1 MMPATKRCV
10 DSSQVGWNQQLAGAS
25 RHRVCSLCAARGC
38 ASAAPPGPVSWG
50 WDQLCS
56 ASACCAW
63 KQPVALSRPGALW
76 THSGLLAGQPSLLL
90 PCPSPAANHAA
101 RHPLYHITPCL
112 PCHICGPLPPTCAL
126 FCPSQCC
133 NSAPPL
139 PSPHNT
145 SLLTTP
151 PPTHTHQPWCP
162 PSCLPPGVAPDGG
175 HTGLPGPPHPAAGQG
190 LQACAQGSST
200 GGRWAGGR
208 GCGGGWVGGRAGGRT
223 HT

>member
-151 PPTHTHQPWCP
+151 PPPTHTP
-162 PSCLPPGVAPDGG
+162 
-175 HTGLPGPPHPAAGQG
+175 
-190 LQACAQGSST
+190 
-200 GGRWAGGR
+200 
-208 GCGGGWVGGRAGGRT
+208 T
-223 HT
+223 HTRPAPFLQVRPSRCWPCVCLTSTRPT

>member
-1 MMPATKRCV
+1 LPGPAGT
-10 DSSQVGWNQQLAGAS
+10 G
-25 RHRVCSLCAARGC
+25 CAACVLPGAVLPRHPQGPCLGAGTSC
-38 ASAAPPGPVSWG
+38 AVPLLVVLGSSPWHSLALEPCGRTAVCLLASPHCYCHALALQPTMQPGTPFTTSHHASLATSVVPFPLPV
-50 WDQLCS
+50 LCS
-56 ASACCAW
+56 APPNAA
-63 KQPVALSRPGALW
+63 
-76 THSGLLAGQPSLLL
+76 TLL
-90 PCPSPAANHAA
+90 PPS
-101 RHPLYHITPCL
+101 
-112 PCHICGPLPPTCAL
+112 LPPTTP
-126 FCPSQCC
+126 PSL
-133 NSAPPL
+133 PP
-139 PSPHNT
+139 
-145 SLLTTP
+145 P